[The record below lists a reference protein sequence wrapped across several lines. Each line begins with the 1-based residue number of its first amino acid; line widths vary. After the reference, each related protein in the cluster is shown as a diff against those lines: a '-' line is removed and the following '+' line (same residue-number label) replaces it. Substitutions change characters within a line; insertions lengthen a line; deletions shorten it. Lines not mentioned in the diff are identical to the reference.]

1 MLNKVLSVIAKSTSD
16 ARFAGTEQPLV
27 STSNKFLSVGF
38 DHGIDFSNQHFL
50 AWFIGVPA
58 SFLILANLFRSQG
71 WWAFTLKGTTTRASD
86 DLAFEIVAGSCCLYL
101 AVAGIIGRFGLFG
114 ANNFDELEEDPFY
127 AGSDFVKNHLSKSV
141 QILFV
146 W

>member
-1 MLNKVLSVIAKSTSD
+1 MLNKVLSVIAKSGAD
-16 ARFAGTEQPLV
+16 GRFADTEKQLV
-27 STSNKFLSVGF
+27 LTNNKFLVGF
-38 DHGIDFSNQHFL
+38 DHGIDFSNKHFV

-114 ANNFDELEEDPFY
+114 ANNYDELEEDPFY
-127 AGSDFVKNHLSKSV
+127 AGSDFVKNHLSKSFCST
-141 QILFV
+141 ILV
-146 W
+146 